1 MPRIDAVEIYRVRL
15 PLVYPFRTA
24 YGSDDAVGPVL
35 VKLVSGRFHGWGE
48 AQAFLFPTYCPEYSA
63 GVFGAIKNVLAPAIA
78 GRQIDTSDSCR
89 SGLQPRSEARSGL
102 RPRSE
107 GRSGLRPRSTGSVGA
122 ASSRDSNVGAACP
135 GPSKVED
142 SRDPKVR
149 GTGSQQRS
157 DFDPTTAGEALQ
169 QTMACF
175 KGNFFAKGAV
185 DMAWWDLLARTRGEP
200 LWKTLGGQGP
210 DVEVGADFGAM
221 ETIDALLG
229 KIGQALD
236 AGFKR
241 VKLKYA
247 PGWDLPVIKA
257 VRGAFPDAVFHID
270 CNSGYTLADLD
281 MFKQLDRYNLAMIE
295 QPLMHDDLVDHA
307 TLQKHIRTPICLD
320 ESATSPDKVRKAIE
334 IGACRWV
341 NIKPVRVGGH
351 TPALKIHN
359 LCRDAGVGCWVGGM
373 LESGIGA
380 AHCLAAAT
388 LPNIKYP
395 SDVFPSSRFFHKDLS
410 VPDWHLTGPSKMTAL
425 DAPGIGCDPNPEML
439 EKCTI
444 EKTVI

>member
-24 YGSDDAVGPVL
+24 YGSDDSVGPVL
-35 VKLVSGRFHGWGE
+35 VKLRSGQFHGWGE
-48 AQAFLFPTYCPEYSA
+48 GQAFLFPTYCPEYSA
-63 GVFGAIKNVLAPAIA
+63 GVFLVIKTVLARAIV
-78 GRQIDTSDSCR
+78 GREIG
-89 SGLQPRSEARSGL
+89 SGDE
-102 RPRSE
+102 
-107 GRSGLRPRSTGSVGA
+107 
-122 ASSRDSNVGAACP
+122 
-135 GPSKVED
+135 
-142 SRDPKVR
+142 
-149 GTGSQQRS
+149 
-157 DFDPTTAGEALQ
+157 LQ
-169 QTMACF
+169 QAMSCF
-175 KGNFFAKGAV
+175 KGNPFAKGTI

-221 ETIDALLG
+221 ETVDALLG
-229 KIGQALD
+229 KIDQAFK

-247 PGWDLPVIKA
+247 PGWDLHMVQA
-257 VRGAFPDAVFHID
+257 VRKTFPDDVFHID
-270 CNSGYTLADLD
+270 CNSGYTLKDIE
-281 MFKQLDRYNLAMIE
+281 MFKHLDRCNLAMIE

-307 TLQKHIRTPICLD
+307 ALQRQIKTPICLD
-320 ESATSPDKVRKAIE
+320 ESATSPEKVRKAIE

-351 TPALKIHN
+351 TPALKIHD
-359 LCRDAGVGCWVGGM
+359 LCRDAGVPCWIGGM

-410 VPDWHLTGPSKMTAL
+410 VPDWHLSGPSKMTAIP
-425 DAPGIGCDPNPEML
+425 APGIGCDPDPAML
-439 EKCTI
+439 EECTV
-444 EKTVI
+444 EKAVIG